1 MEKSNITL
9 FACTLLCVCF
19 LYACNSNKPTEPEV
33 KKMEEFQDSLKK
45 EEAQLNKDIETV
57 QKSMQD
63 LDKEFKKTN

>member
-1 MEKSNITL
+1 MKTPITTFL
-9 FACTLLCVCF
+9 TAILLS
-19 LYACNSNKPTEPEV
+19 LGLLSACNSNKPTEPEV
-33 KKMEEFQDSLKK
+33 KKMEELQDSLKQ